1 LQKEISLLHLV
12 CVLLKMNYLKSL
24 RSRKAKINS
33 MPLSYSDKQQ
43 QNPVMELRKSTTHVV
58 CITLVEMVG
67 ITLPK
72 KSTKRLVSIIKA
84 GDAASSCCSVNR
96 PFLIHVDANSQ
107 LVHSYEVTVG
117 VQTRRESL
125 QGTFET
131 IGQTNIRISEDDIE
145 QGVLTPKIIH
155 IPIVYNQEFSKSEP
169 KTSKEV
175 VDVERQRSFT
185 KYFKGLRRSSK
196 KVPDLLEGVEIDRG
210 ESFETRDDDDISVST
225 IETNCSLDQ
234 MSKSNKKR
242 SSSKVRGVYCE
253 KEAYVTIML
262 ESYDQKPTNEFDAF
276 LERIGDLF
284 GCTPDSCSV
293 E

>member
-1 LQKEISLLHLV
+1 MSIS
-12 CVLLKMNYLKSL
+12 Y
-24 RSRKAKINS
+24 AG
-33 MPLSYSDKQQ
+33 KQMD
-43 QNPVMELRKSTTHVV
+43 NPVMELRKSTTHVV
-58 CITLVEMVG
+58 CVTLVEMVG

-72 KSTKRLVSIIKA
+72 NSTKRLVSIIKA

-131 IGQTNIRISEDDIE
+131 IGQTSIRISQDDIE
-145 QGVLTPKIIH
+145 QSALTPKILH
-155 IPIVYNQEFSKSEP
+155 VPIIYNQEFSKNES

-175 VDVERQRSFT
+175 VDVEKQRSFR
-185 KYFKGLRRSSK
+185 KYFKGLRRGSK

-210 ESFETRDDDDISVST
+210 ESFETRDDDDVSVST

-234 MSKSNKKR
+234 MSKSSKKR
-242 SSSKVRGVYCE
+242 SSRKVRSVYCE
-253 KEAYVTIML
+253 KEAYVTMML
-262 ESYDQKPTNEFDAF
+262 ESYDQKPANEFDSF
-276 LERIGDLF
+276 LDRIGELF
-284 GCTPDSCSV
+284 GCTPDACSV